1 MTLMFIRIF
10 FFILSGVVGF
20 YIGSILESNLLGLEL
35 GLLSGLVLIFLE
47 RRLHKVSVRGLS
59 SMVFGLLLGIVMA
72 KLISDILFLLPL
84 GLFVQSTSRGELTII
99 FSYLGAVIALRG
111 KDEFNIIIPYVRF
124 RRQDVREENVLLDTS
139 AIIDGR
145 IFEIYKS
152 KFVPGRLIVPEFV
165 LKELQKLADSQD
177 EQKRQKGR
185 RGIDLLNTMQKDPK
199 IDVRI
204 REDELA
210 IKDDVDTE
218 LVRLAKLIDAKVCTT
233 DYNLSRVAVLQNV
246 DILNVHELFNAMKF
260 VIFVGQKIEVKLVKE
275 GKESDQALAYLED
288 GTMIVVAGAK
298 HLLGRSVK
306 VIITSVLQNQAGKM
320 VFAKLAYEEG
330 ANNNQ

>member
-1 MTLMFIRIF
+1 
-10 FFILSGVVGF
+10 
-20 YIGSILESNLLGLEL
+20 
-35 GLLSGLVLIFLE
+35 
-47 RRLHKVSVRGLS
+47 
-59 SMVFGLLLGIVMA
+59 MVFGLLLGIVMA
-72 KLISDILFLLPL
+72 KLISDILALLHL
-84 GLFVQSTSRGELTII
+84 GDFVQSTSRVILTIV

-124 RRQDVREENVLLDTS
+124 RRQDVREENVLVDTS

-145 IFEIYKS
+145 IFEIYKT

-177 EQKRQKGR
+177 DLKRQKGR
-185 RGIDLLNTMQKDPK
+185 RGIELLNSMQKDPK
-199 IDVRI
+199 IDIRI

-233 DYNLSRVAVLQNV
+233 DFNLSQVAALQNV

-260 VIFVGQKIEVKLVKE
+260 VIFVGEKVEIKLVKE
-275 GKESDQALAYLED
+275 GKESDQALAYLDD
-288 GTMIVVAGAK
+288 GTMIVVGGAK
-298 HLLGRSVK
+298 HLIGKTVK
-306 VIITSVLQNQAGKM
+306 VMITSVLQNQAGKM
-320 VFAKLAYEEG
+320 VFAKLAYDESE
-330 ANNNQ
+330 NNHQ